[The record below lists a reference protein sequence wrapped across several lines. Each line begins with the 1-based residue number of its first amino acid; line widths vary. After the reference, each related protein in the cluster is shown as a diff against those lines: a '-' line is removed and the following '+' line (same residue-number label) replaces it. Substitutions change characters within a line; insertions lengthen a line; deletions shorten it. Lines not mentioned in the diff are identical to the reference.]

1 MKCSPPYTRRRMLMH
16 AAALACGSYCCL
28 SQAKTTAPQ
37 IPDVTLQD
45 EQGRAVNLR
54 SLIAGRTVAINF
66 IYTGCSSFCPPQTA
80 VFRAVQ
86 SRLGELR
93 EVRYAPLLLSL
104 SIDPLNDT
112 PQALAKYAARFD
124 AKLGLLQ
131 SWLMLTGEPAV
142 MEQAA
147 RGFLASTQ
155 RVDDHPTQLW
165 VGCVPMAHWQSVA
178 GLANADD
185 VLRMMKAA
193 AA

>member
-1 MKCSPPYTRRRMLMH
+1 MMITRRHLLI
-16 AAALACGSYCCL
+16 ASAALACT
-28 SQAKTTAPQ
+28 KTHAQ
-37 IPDVTLQD
+37 SNALQVPDVSVQD
-45 EQGRAVNLR
+45 DQGRMLKLR
-54 SLIAGRTVAINF
+54 ALIAERTVAINF

-80 VFRAVQ
+80 VFKAVQ
-86 SRLGELR
+86 SRLNELR
-93 EVRYAPLLLSL
+93 EARYAPLLLSL

-124 AKLGLLQ
+124 ARLGAEQ
-131 SWLMLTGEPAV
+131 GWLMLTGAPAA
-142 MEQAA
+142 MEQTA
-147 RGFLASTQ
+147 RAFRASTQ

-165 VGCVPMAHWQSVA
+165 VGCAPKSRWQSVA